1 MKRLTAAILAVLLML
16 SIMTGCC
23 ESAEAGNETEPQ
35 DRFQCVDFP
44 TGHHDACVFVDME
57 TGVLYLGNTSMNH
70 TFMTVLL
77 NTDGTPM
84 IWEEWEK

>member
-1 MKRLTAAILAVLLML
+1 MKRLIAAILAVLLTL
-16 SIMTGCC
+16 SIMTGCG
-23 ESAEAGNETEPQ
+23 ESAGVANEIEPQ

-44 TGHHDACVFVDME
+44 TGLHDACIFVDME

-84 IWEEWEK
+84 IWGEWEK